1 MMKAARRAG
10 QAAALTICLL
20 LQVTGCGTEGEDR
33 GAACAGPADSMVT
46 VVDGMG
52 REVAVPFDPEYVI
65 CSGPG
70 CLRLLVY
77 LQAQDRIAAVDDME
91 GRRPEFDARPYALA
105 NPRFRDMPVF
115 GEFRGH
121 DNPELIVALDPQ
133 PQVIFKTYPLMGMD
147 PIELENK
154 TGIPVVV
161 LNYGNLGSG
170 RGDLYN
176 SLRTMGSVMNRSDRA
191 EEVIDFLEE
200 TIADLRERTSDIPME
215 ERPTCYVG
223 GTAYRG
229 PHGFQSTE
237 PGYLPFL
244 FTGAH
249 NVAFLDDGRGEPME
263 HADVA
268 KEQIVDWDP
277 DVIFVDASTIEAD
290 PRSSA
295 VYQLQ
300 TDPAYA
306 SLSAVRSGEVYCLLP
321 YNWYTKNFGSIL
333 ADAYFAGKVL
343 YPDRFDDVDPS
354 ARADEIYLFL
364 VGEEVFLQLRESFG
378 NMVFERLK
386 L

>member
-1 MMKAARRAG
+1 MTRKWSAG
-10 QAAALTICLL
+10 QAAVLSICVLL
-20 LQVTGCGTEGEDR
+20 YLTGCGTDGGGGVTPD
-33 GAACAGPADSMVT
+33 AGSADSMVT
-46 VVDGMG
+46 VVDGMA
-52 REVAVPFDPEYVI
+52 REVTVPFDPEYVI

-91 GRRPEFDARPYALA
+91 GGRPQFDARPYALA

-121 DNPELIVALDPQ
+121 DNPELIVMLDPQ
-133 PQVIFKTYPLMGMD
+133 PQVIFKTFPLMGMD
-147 PIELENK
+147 PLELESK

-161 LNYGNLGSG
+161 LNYGNLASG

-200 TIADLRERTSDIPME
+200 TIADLRERTSDIPID
-215 ERPTCYVG
+215 ERPTCFVG
-223 GTAYRG
+223 GIAYRG

-237 PGYLPFL
+237 PGYPPFML
-244 FTGAH
+244 AGAR
-249 NVAFLDDGRGEPME
+249 NVAFLDDGSGEPME

-268 KEQIVDWDP
+268 KEQIVEWDP
-277 DVIFVDASTIEAD
+277 DVIFVDASTMESD

-295 VYQLQ
+295 IYQLQ
-300 TDPAYA
+300 RDPVYA
-306 SLSAVRSGEVYCLLP
+306 SLSAVCRGELYCLLP

-333 ADAYFAGKVL
+333 ADAYFVGKVL
-343 YPDRFDDVDPS
+343 YPDRFEDVEPY

-364 VGEEVFLQLRESFG
+364 VGDQVFSQLRESFG
-378 NMVFERLK
+378 NMVFERLN

>member
-1 MMKAARRAG
+1 MTGIWRAG
-10 QAAALTICLL
+10 QAAALSICLL
-20 LQVTGCGTEGEDR
+20 LQVTGCGSEGENG
-33 GAACAGPADSMVT
+33 GAACEGPADSMVT

-52 REVAVPFDPEYVI
+52 REVTVPFDPEYVI

-77 LQAQDRIAAVDDME
+77 LQAQDRIASVDDME
-91 GRRPEFDARPYALA
+91 GGRPEFDARPYALA
-105 NPRFRDMPVF
+105 NPWFRGMPVF
-115 GEFRGH
+115 GEFRGR
-121 DNPELIVALDPQ
+121 DNPELIVMLDPQ

-147 PIELENK
+147 PLELENK

-161 LNYGNLGSG
+161 LNYGNLSSG

-200 TIADLRERTSDIPME
+200 TIADLQERTSDIPMGE
-215 ERPTCYVG
+215 KPTCFVG
-223 GTAYRG
+223 GIAYRG

-237 PGYLPFL
+237 PGYPPFM
-244 FTGAH
+244 FAGAE
-249 NVAFLDDGRGEPME
+249 NVAFLEDGRGEPME

-268 KEQIVDWDP
+268 REQIVEWDP
-277 DVIFVDASTIEAD
+277 DVIFVDASTMETD
-290 PRSSA
+290 PRASA
-295 VYQLQ
+295 IYQLQ

-306 SLSAVRSGEVYCLLP
+306 SLSAVRSGEIYCLLP

-333 ADAYFAGKVL
+333 ADAYFVGKVL

-364 VGEEVFLQLRESFG
+364 VGEEVFTQLRESFG
-378 NMVFERLK
+378 NMVFERLI